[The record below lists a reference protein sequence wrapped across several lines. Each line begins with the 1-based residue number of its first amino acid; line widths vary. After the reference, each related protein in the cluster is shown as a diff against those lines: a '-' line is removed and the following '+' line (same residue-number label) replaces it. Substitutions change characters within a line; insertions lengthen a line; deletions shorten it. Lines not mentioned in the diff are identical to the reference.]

1 MTEILVVIICALL
14 GVIGVLGL
22 KLLEAQ
28 EEVRW
33 LEGVVAEN
41 DETIAWLFDEI
52 KEGGNEDGRE

>member
-1 MTEILVVIICALL
+1 MTEILVVIICTLL

-22 KLLEAQ
+22 KLREAR

-33 LEGVVAEN
+33 LEGVVAMN
-41 DETIAWLFDEI
+41 DEMIAWLFDEI

>member
-1 MTEILVVIICALL
+1 MTEILVVIICTLL
-14 GVIGVLGL
+14 GIIGVLGL
-22 KLLEAQ
+22 KLREAR

-52 KEGGNEDGRE
+52 NEGGNEDGRE

>member
-1 MTEILVVIICALL
+1 MTEILVVIICTLL